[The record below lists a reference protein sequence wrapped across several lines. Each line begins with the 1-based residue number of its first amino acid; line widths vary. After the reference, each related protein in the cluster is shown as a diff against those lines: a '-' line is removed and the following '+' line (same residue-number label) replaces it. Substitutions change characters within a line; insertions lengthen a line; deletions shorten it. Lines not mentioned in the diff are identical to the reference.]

1 MNIGKKLTIILWI
14 FLGINFYLTLPG
26 ITLMVGLSFLN
37 YLAIILISVHLVECC
52 VFYKKIADAE
62 SNRFLGFVKTL
73 IFGLLYIKDLKD

>member
-26 ITLMVGLSFLN
+26 ITLMVGFPFLN
-37 YLAIILISVHLVECC
+37 YLSIILISVHFLECC

-62 SNRFLGFVKTL
+62 SNRFLGFLQTL